1 MENTNTAMRRDFESR
16 IAQLVEKFIKDEN
29 AYSDNVQLQITISD
43 LSLAIVD
50 PEQDLPECDYYP
62 MMDLVRGSSEN
73 PGQWEP
79 DPDAIAEVAAD
90 YIFAQ

>member
-1 MENTNTAMRRDFESR
+1 MENTNTEMRRDFESR

-43 LSLAIVD
+43 LSLAIAD

-62 MMDLVRGSSEN
+62 MMDLVLGSSEN

>member
-29 AYSDNVQLQITISD
+29 AYSDNVQLQITTSD
-43 LSLAIVD
+43 LSLAIAD

-62 MMDLVRGSSEN
+62 MMDLVQGSSEN

>member
-1 MENTNTAMRRDFESR
+1 MENTNPAVRRDFESR
-16 IAQLVEKFIKDEN
+16 IAELVEKFIKDEN
-29 AYSDNVQLQITISD
+29 AYSDNVQLQINTSD
-43 LSLAIVD
+43 LSLAIAD

-62 MMDLVRGSSEN
+62 MMDLVRGSREN

-79 DPDAIAEVAAD
+79 DADAIAEVAAD